1 MGKDRREQR
10 RFRVPDV
17 ETAFDE
23 SERRQLDAIEA
34 AVDAV
39 LREGWRC
46 GDILFDGGKLVGCRE
61 MGRLIREKIA
71 G

>member
-34 AVDAV
+34 AVAERLSGKR
-39 LREGWRC
+39 LRHVKEVARTA
-46 GDILFDGGKLVGCRE
+46 L
-61 MGRLIREKIA
+61 
-71 G
+71 